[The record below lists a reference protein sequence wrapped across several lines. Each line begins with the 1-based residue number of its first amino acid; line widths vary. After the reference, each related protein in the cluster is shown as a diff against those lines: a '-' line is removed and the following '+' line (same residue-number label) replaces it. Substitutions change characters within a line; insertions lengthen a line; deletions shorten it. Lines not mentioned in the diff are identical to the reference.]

1 MRRLILLIF
10 LLIPA
15 AASAASYSSLYVFGD
30 SLSDPGNI
38 PLMSGYKFPPAPYS
52 GTRFSNGP
60 VAVQYLAPLLGLPV
74 DNSRNYAQGGA
85 TTGFVNVL
93 NANSGGLFPGSTLT
107 GVRGQVND
115 YLDRTSS
122 ADANA
127 LYIVWAGPNDLMRGM
142 ENPATFNPAA
152 TIGNALGNL
161 STAITDLNN
170 AGAQHFLVPNLPD
183 LGKAPRFNGTSSEL
197 GGTLLSGVFDLQL
210 AAMLGQLQTDL
221 QADIMSF
228 NTFGLLNS
236 VVANPAKYGFGNVT
250 RPCLADLACI
260 IGPGIADRYL
270 FWDSIH
276 PTTRGHELLALAMAS
291 SIPTV
296 VPLPSAFV
304 LLLSGLLVMVR
315 FKKSGRNSR

>member
-1 MRRLILLIF
+1 MRRLILLILF
-10 LLIPA
+10 FIPL
-15 AASAASYSSLYVFGD
+15 AASAASFSSLYIFGD

-38 PLMSGYKFPPAPYS
+38 PLVSGYGFPPAPYS
-52 GTRFSNGP
+52 DKRFSNGP

-74 DNSRNYAQGGA
+74 DNSKNYAQGGA

-93 NANSGGLFPGSTLT
+93 NASSGGFIPSSALT

-127 LYIVWAGPNDLMRGM
+127 LYIVWAGPNDLMRSL

-152 TIGNALGNL
+152 AIGNALGNL

-183 LGKAPRFNGTSSEL
+183 LGKAPRFNGTSSQL
-197 GGTLLSGVFDLQL
+197 GGTLLSGVFDQQL
-210 AAMLGQLQTDL
+210 AAMLGQLKTDL

-250 RPCLADLACI
+250 RPCLANLACI
-260 IGPGIADRYL
+260 IDPGIADRYL
-270 FWDSIH
+270 FWDPIH

-291 SIPTV
+291 SLPTA
-296 VPLPSAFV
+296 VPLPSALM
-304 LLLSGLLVMVR
+304 LLLSGLLVLVR
-315 FKKSGRNSR
+315 FKKTR